1 MLNFVK
7 RIISSIVLIL
17 LLLTAIN
24 FSLVF
29 NILLIFVFVLT
40 IYEWLKMIKE
50 LISKFLGCFLITIS
64 FFSIYYLKHI
74 DEEMKLITF
83 VLIISIATDIGGY
96 LFGKLL
102 KGPKLTKISPN
113 KTIAGSI
120 GGFVLS
126 ILSIYLIVKF
136 NIIEFND
143 IVNFNFKNILLVFL
157 ISATN
162 QVGDII
168 ISYYKR
174 LYDIKDTGNIIPGHG
189 GILDRIDGMLLSF
202 PIFLLTVLIFNL

>member
-1 MLNFVK
+1 MSNFVK
-7 RIISSIVLIL
+7 RIISSIFLIL
-17 LLLTAIN
+17 LLFTAIN
-24 FSLVF
+24 FSFVF
-29 NILLIFVFVLT
+29 NFLLIFVFVLT

-50 LISKFLGCFLITIS
+50 LIIKLLGSFLITIS
-64 FFSIYYLKHI
+64 FGSIYYLKYI

-83 VLIISIATDIGGY
+83 VLIISISTDVGGY

-113 KTIAGSI
+113 KTISGSI
-120 GGFVLS
+120 GGFALS
-126 ILSIYLIVKF
+126 ILSIFLILKF
-136 NIIEFND
+136 DIIDFD
-143 IVNFNFKNILLVFL
+143 KIVTSNFKNILLVIL
-157 ISATN
+157 ISASN

-202 PIFLLTVLIFNL
+202 PIFLLTVLIFN

>member
-1 MLNFVK
+1 
-7 RIISSIVLIL
+7 
-17 LLLTAIN
+17 
-24 FSLVF
+24 
-29 NILLIFVFVLT
+29 
-40 IYEWLKMIKE
+40 
-50 LISKFLGCFLITIS
+50 
-64 FFSIYYLKHI
+64 
-74 DEEMKLITF
+74 MKLITF

-126 ILSIYLIVKF
+126 ILSIYLILKF

>member
-29 NILLIFVFVLT
+29 NILLIIFFVLT

-50 LISKFLGCFLITIS
+50 LISKLLGFFLITIS
-64 FFSIYYLKHI
+64 FCSIYYLKYI
-74 DEEMKLITF
+74 DEEMKLIIF

-96 LFGKLL
+96 LFGKLF

-120 GGFVLS
+120 GSFVLS
-126 ILSIYLIVKF
+126 ILSMYLILKF
-136 NIIEFND
+136 NIIEFEI
-143 IVNFNFKNILLVFL
+143 IVNFNFINILLVIL
-157 ISATN
+157 ISASS

-174 LYDIKDTGNIIPGHG
+174 LYDVKDTGNIIPGHG

-202 PIFLLTVLIFNL
+202 PIFLLIVLIFNL

>member
-1 MLNFVK
+1 MSNFVK
-7 RIISSIVLIL
+7 RIISSIFLIL

-24 FSLVF
+24 FSFVF
-29 NILLIFVFVLT
+29 NFLLIFVFVLT

-50 LISKFLGCFLITIS
+50 LILKLLGSFLITIS
-64 FFSIYYLKHI
+64 FGSIYYLKYI

-113 KTIAGSI
+113 KTISGSI
-120 GGFVLS
+120 GGFALS
-126 ILSIYLIVKF
+126 ILSICLILKF
-136 NIIEFND
+136 DVVDFD
-143 IVNFNFKNILLVFL
+143 KIVTSNLKNILLVIL
-157 ISATN
+157 ISASN

-202 PIFLLTVLIFNL
+202 PIFLLTVLIFN

>member
-29 NILLIFVFVLT
+29 NILLIIFFVLT

-50 LISKFLGCFLITIS
+50 LISKLLGCFLITIS
-64 FFSIYYLKHI
+64 FFSIYYLKYI
-74 DEEMKLITF
+74 DEEMRLITF

-126 ILSIYLIVKF
+126 ILSIYLILKF
-136 NIIEFND
+136 NILKFFTC
-143 IVNFNFKNILLVFL
+143 NFNICIK
-157 ISATN
+157 S
-162 QVGDII
+162 
-168 ISYYKR
+168 SWRYY
-174 LYDIKDTGNIIPGHG
+174 Y
-189 GILDRIDGMLLSF
+189 
-202 PIFLLTVLIFNL
+202 FLL

>member
-7 RIISSIVLIL
+7 RLISSIVLIL

-24 FSLVF
+24 FSLIF
-29 NILLIFVFVLT
+29 NILLIIFFVLT

-50 LISKFLGCFLITIS
+50 LISKLLGCFLIMIS
-64 FFSIYYLKHI
+64 FCSIYYLKYI

-96 LFGKLL
+96 LFGKLF

-120 GGFVLS
+120 GSFVLS
-126 ILSIYLIVKF
+126 ILSIYLILKF
-136 NIIEFND
+136 NIIEFEI
-143 IVNFNFKNILLVFL
+143 IVNFNFINILLVIL
-157 ISATN
+157 ISASS

-174 LYDIKDTGNIIPGHG
+174 LYDVKDTGNIIPGHG

-202 PIFLLTVLIFNL
+202 PMFLLIVLIF

>member
-1 MLNFVK
+1 MLNFIK

-17 LLLTAIN
+17 LLLVAIN

-40 IYEWLKMIKE
+40 IYEWLKMIKK
-50 LISKFLGCFLITIS
+50 LISKLLGCFLITTS
-64 FFSIYYLKHI
+64 FCSIYYLKYI

-120 GGFVLS
+120 GSFVLS
-126 ILSIYLIVKF
+126 ILSIYLILKF
-136 NIIEFND
+136 NIIKLEV
-143 IVNFNFKNILLVFL
+143 IVNFNFISILIVIL
-157 ISATN
+157 ISASS
-162 QVGDII
+162 QVGDIV

-174 LYDIKDTGNIIPGHG
+174 LYDVKDTGNIIPGHG

-202 PIFLLTVLIFNL
+202 PMFLLIVLIF

>member
-29 NILLIFVFVLT
+29 NILLIIFFFLA

-50 LISKFLGCFLITIS
+50 LISKLLGCFLIMIS
-64 FFSIYYLKHI
+64 FCSIYYLKYI

-96 LFGKLL
+96 LFGKLF

-113 KTIAGSI
+113 KTISGSI
-120 GGFVLS
+120 GSFVLS
-126 ILSIYLIVKF
+126 ILSLYLILKF
-136 NIIEFND
+136 NIIEFEI
-143 IVNFNFKNILLVFL
+143 IVNFNFINILLVIL
-157 ISATN
+157 ISASS

-174 LYDIKDTGNIIPGHG
+174 LYDVKDTGNIIPGHG

-202 PIFLLTVLIFNL
+202 PMFLLILLILNL

>member
-1 MLNFVK
+1 MSNFVK
-7 RIISSIVLIL
+7 RIISSIFLIL
-17 LLLTAIN
+17 LLFTAIN
-24 FSLVF
+24 FSFVF
-29 NILLIFVFVLT
+29 NFLLIFVFVLT

-50 LISKFLGCFLITIS
+50 LIIKLLGSFLITIS
-64 FFSIYYLKHI
+64 FGSIYYLKHI

-83 VLIISIATDIGGY
+83 VLIISISTDVGGY

-113 KTIAGSI
+113 KTISGSI
-120 GGFVLS
+120 GGFALS
-126 ILSIYLIVKF
+126 ILSIFLILKF
-136 NIIEFND
+136 DIIDFD
-143 IVNFNFKNILLVFL
+143 KIVTSNFKNILLVIL
-157 ISATN
+157 ISASN

-202 PIFLLTVLIFNL
+202 PIFLLTVLIFN

>member
-126 ILSIYLIVKF
+126 ILSIYLILKF